1 MNTGLYENRQEFE
14 ELMARHDSI
23 QNEIHDLERQRAELI
38 AKLNGIR
45 HYIGVI
51 QDEGRITGFDE
62 TLWLNTVDRLW
73 IKPDGTMRFEFKGGP
88 AIEG

>member
-1 MNTGLYENRQEFE
+1 MSDRMLVPRQSVVPFFV
-14 ELMARHDSI
+14 L
-23 QNEIHDLERQRAELI
+23 IHDLERQRAELI

-51 QDEGRITGFDE
+51 QNEGRITGFDE